1 MSCSDR
7 QAAVRWRTSGNVLDV
22 LAFFRRPTEP
32 QAAAF
37 IFSPCPHRRMCDN
50 VRNSTKKTQETH
62 LGRRCN
68 DLGTNRLSMR
78 AWLVSGTA
86 AVVADKC
93 ASSAAR
99 SPFCSPADV

>member
-1 MSCSDR
+1 
-7 QAAVRWRTSGNVLDV
+7 
-22 LAFFRRPTEP
+22 
-32 QAAAF
+32 
-37 IFSPCPHRRMCDN
+37 MCDN

-68 DLGTNRLSMR
+68 DLRTNRLSMH
-78 AWLVSGTA
+78 ALLVSGTA
-86 AVVADKC
+86 TVVADKC